1 MDIKYI
7 LFRGSEINLSQEKY
21 HIQCTHYLLLTMKL
35 SMQSNYYQMFFY
47 LFFFDF
53 TQTSNILG
61 LGRCHVI

>member
-35 SMQSNYYQMFFY
+35 STQSNYYQNVLLPFF
-47 LFFFDF
+47 L
-53 TQTSNILG
+53 
-61 LGRCHVI
+61 